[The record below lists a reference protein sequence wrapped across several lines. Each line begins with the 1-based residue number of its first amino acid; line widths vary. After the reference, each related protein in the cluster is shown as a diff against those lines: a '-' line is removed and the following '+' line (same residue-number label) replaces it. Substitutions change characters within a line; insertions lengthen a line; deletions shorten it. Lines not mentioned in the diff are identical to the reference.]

1 VHLIEIFNLN
11 YQSGNFKLKLD
22 YISVSFD
29 SVLVFSGPSGSG
41 KTTLLRVLSGI
52 EFGGP
57 DFKWKLDGTELSSLA
72 IKDRRIGFV
81 FQDYALFP
89 HMTCRENIA
98 YPHGVSSSNVDDLI
112 NQLNL
117 KKCQSTKASLL
128 SGGEKQRTALARAL
142 AYRPRILFLDEP
154 FSALDSDNK
163 QQARDELY
171 HVIEKYNIPAILVTH
186 DPDDYKSRHV
196 TLVGFKDGIVT
207 LKHEI

>member
-1 VHLIEIFNLN
+1 MHLIEISNLN
-11 YQSGNFKLKLD
+11 YQSGNFRLKLD
-22 YISVSFD
+22 SLNIHFQSV
-29 SVLVFSGPSGSG
+29 VVFSGASGSG
-41 KTTLLRVLSGI
+41 KTTLLKVLSGV
-52 EFGGP
+52 ESGGLN
-57 DFKWKLDGTELSSLA
+57 FKWKLDGVELSSLE

-89 HMTCRENIA
+89 HMTCRQNIA
-98 YPHGVSSSNVDDLI
+98 YPKGVSQNDVDDLI

-117 KKCQSTKASLL
+117 NKCQNTKASNL

-154 FSALDSDNK
+154 FSALDSVNK

-171 HVIEKYNIPAILVTH
+171 HVIQTYQIPAILVTH

-196 TLVGFKDGIVT
+196 TLVHFNDGLIT
-207 LKHEI
+207 CKQEI

>member
-1 VHLIEIFNLN
+1 MHLIEIFNLN